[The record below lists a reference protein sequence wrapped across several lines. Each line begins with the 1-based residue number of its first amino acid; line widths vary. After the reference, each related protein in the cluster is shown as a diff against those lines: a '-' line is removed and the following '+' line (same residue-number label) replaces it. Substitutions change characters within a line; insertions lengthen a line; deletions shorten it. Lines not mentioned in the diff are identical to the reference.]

1 MGVIPFPRP
10 QSEPKSTPD
19 VATQGASVVDALI
32 RETVDALIRSPL
44 GEKTVGEAFA
54 GLAQM
59 RVKDVLRE
67 VFTVDDE
74 AN

>member
-1 MGVIPFPRP
+1 MGIIPFPSP

-19 VATQGASVVDALI
+19 VATQGASV
-32 RETVDALIRSPL
+32 VDALIRSPL

-59 RVKDVLRE
+59 RIKDVLRE

>member
-1 MGVIPFPRP
+1 MGVKPFPKP
-10 QSEPKSTPD
+10 QPEPESTTD
-19 VATQGASVVDALI
+19 VVTQGASV
-32 RETVDALIRSPL
+32 VDALIRSPL
-44 GEKTVGEAFA
+44 GEKTIGEAFA

-67 VFTVDDE
+67 VFTVDDK